1 MKKGKKFNSPI
12 SAKVSRGRLQGKYSH
27 KFTLYQKK
35 KEARNT
41 RRLCGCSIW
50 LCSDHGQLILNF
62 VCIFYFVTN
71 FCEKNIKNFR
81 FFQVFNEIRING

>member
-12 SAKVSRGRLQGKYSH
+12 SAKVSRGRLHGKYSH
-27 KFTLYQKK
+27 KFTLYQK

-50 LCSDHGQLILNF
+50 LCSDHGQLILNL
-62 VCIFYFVTN
+62 VCMFCFITN
-71 FCEKNIKNFR
+71 FCEKILKMFVSFR
-81 FFQVFNEIRING
+81 FFKT